1 MAFHSEEGVR
11 VARRRFGR
19 PGRGIARRSTD
30 WQFATGVPSGLIS
43 VASGAQAVLGSVAIG
58 EGAGLPGTL
67 VRIRGNVHIEIAA
80 ETAAQTMQLFG
91 VGVGLFDDRALA
103 VSPAAAVGLPRP
115 VSDTDSEKWMWID
128 FGFLG
133 TYDLGFALPNE
144 GDGTGRRLSIDIP
157 VDSKAKRKWDEN
169 LTLVWLCE
177 NLAIDG
183 AATELDVAVMGRMLI
198 MPP

>member
-1 MAFHSEEGVR
+1 M
-11 VARRRFGR
+11 
-19 PGRGIARRSTD
+19 
-30 WQFATGVPSGLIS
+30 
-43 VASGAQAVLGSVAIG
+43 LGSVAIG

-80 ETAAQTMQLFG
+80 ETAADVSILYG

-115 VSDTDSEKWMWID
+115 VNDADSEKWMWIEY
-128 FGFLG
+128 GFLG
-133 TYDLGFALPNE
+133 VGPSLGVTDLSS
-144 GDGTGRRLSIDIP
+144 DGTGRRIAIDIP

-169 LTLVWLCE
+169 LTLVWLVE
-177 NLAIDG
+177 NVAVEG
-183 AATELDVAVMGRMLI
+183 TATELDAAVMARMLI

>member
-1 MAFHSEEGVR
+1 M
-11 VARRRFGR
+11 ARRRFGR